1 MACKNLSKTVKKQ
14 INIKLS
20 KMNSYHVMVPHG
32 QIQSILE
39 SHGVTI
45 IDNLGYKFEG
55 SFTGQVGSTMLNLGL
70 TKTKKRDKTYRKAA
84 TCLMLSWNC
93 LASGSYEIIS
103 YIS

>member
-14 INIKLS
+14 INTKLS
-20 KMNSYHVMVPHG
+20 KMNPYHVIIPQG

-45 IDNLGYKFEG
+45 IDNLGYKFHG
-55 SFTGQVGSTMLNLGL
+55 PLFGPVGSTMLHLGL
-70 TKTKKRDKTYRKAA
+70 TKTKKRDKTYRRAA